1 MPFNDSGE
9 MVKAP
14 YDFVSG
20 FTLLRLPLYEPESSQ
35 IFDEKEDDYVK
46 PQSSQSGGS
55 PVVADNQRGDQ

>member
-1 MPFNDSGE
+1 